1 MLKQFKA
8 DSAELDA
15 EEKDTLRQ
23 FDLNVL
29 EQLDKQVLYWSYH
42 VNHDQFNSFHHML
55 KTLFLPWR
63 RCEIA
68 IVSPIFHYLHFF
80 ESCEDGALFSPHFRP
95 QPLEL

>member
-29 EQLDKQVLYWSYH
+29 EQLDKQVLY
-42 VNHDQFNSFHHML
+42 
-55 KTLFLPWR
+55 
-63 RCEIA
+63 
-68 IVSPIFHYLHFF
+68 
-80 ESCEDGALFSPHFRP
+80 
-95 QPLEL
+95 